1 MEEEKKGSKIAWV
14 IILAVLLTA
23 SLCLN
28 GYLLI
33 KCDTKE
39 DIFTYCTR
47 CGGGIY
53 ITYNE
58 AEGNY
63 RDVCDDCIRQ
73 SVYDRLSRESE
84 NSNASGNDSN
94 VSEED
99 YAYVTRT
106 GSKYHR
112 LWCQYVSG
120 KDDLSYYESSYEA
133 ESAGYDACS
142 VCW

>member
-1 MEEEKKGSKIAWV
+1 MDEEKKKFRVAGMVILWV
-14 IILAVLLTA
+14 FLLA

-33 KCDTKE
+33 KETPKE
-39 DIFTYCTR
+39 DIFIHCTR

-53 ITYNE
+53 IMYDEDKEDYVDT
-58 AEGNY
+58 
-63 RDVCDDCIRQ
+63 CDDCIRQ
-73 SVYDRLSRESE
+73 SVYDSLNQ
-84 NSNASGNDSN
+84 NSDSN
-94 VSEED
+94 SGSVSEEN

-106 GSKYHR
+106 GSKYHHI
-112 LWCQYVSG
+112 WCQYVSG

-133 ESAGYDACS
+133 EDAGYDACS

>member
-1 MEEEKKGSKIAWV
+1 MDEEKKKFRVAGMVILWV
-14 IILAVLLTA
+14 FLLA
-23 SLCLN
+23 SLGLN

-33 KCDTKE
+33 KETPKE
-39 DIFTYCTR
+39 DIFTHCTR

-53 ITYNE
+53 IIHDE
-58 AEGNY
+58 DKGNY
-63 RDVCDDCIRQ
+63 ADICDDCIRQ
-73 SVYDRLSRESE
+73 SVYDNLNQ
-84 NSNASGNDSN
+84 NSNSNFSN
-94 VSEED
+94 VSEEN

-112 LWCQYVSG
+112 IWCRYVSG
-120 KDDLSYYESSYEA
+120 KNDLSYYESSYEA